1 MSDIDLPVVVIGGG
15 HAGVEAALA
24 SARSGVQTI
33 LVTLSFDSVGR
44 MSCNPAIGG
53 MAKSHIVSEI
63 DALGGEMGINADFT
77 SIHAKTLNTRK
88 GPAVQ
93 ATRSQCDKIAYPVRL
108 QRVIRSTPGLT
119 VHEDEALGLDVRSGA
134 VRGVILRGRGRVPCA
149 AAVVCA
155 GTFLRGRVFV
165 GPQVVSSG
173 RAGDRAADHLGH
185 HILGLGHRLERLKT
199 GTPPRLHRDS
209 IDYARLGIQPPDTP
223 PPVFSYRIRASGAVF
238 HVEQGAD
245 GAGSDPPL
253 FHVEQAGGPWMPWLP
268 GTAQLPCYVTH
279 TTERTIDIIRQN
291 LGQSSLYGGMIT
303 GTGVRYCPSIEDK
316 AVKFPEKTAHHVFIE
331 PEGRDN
337 VRVYPNGT
345 SNSLPASVQVEMIRS
360 IPGLEQ
366 ARFIRPGYAIEYDFF
381 DPRDLSHSLE
391 SKLAS
396 GLFLAGQV
404 NGTTGYEE
412 AAGQGIVAGV
422 NAARAARGLPP
433 IAIGRQDAYLG
444 VMIDD
449 LVTRGTDEPYRMFT
463 SRAEFRL
470 LLRQDNA
477 PYRLHELAKSIGI
490 MAPAVVSGI
499 ARSMERISHET
510 ARLQSV
516 FRAGASLY
524 QILAGPGVGYRDLP
538 GADLRLT
545 DEEARQIETNVKY
558 AGYVSIEA
566 ARVGRL
572 ARMEAV
578 AVPRD
583 LDYSAIRSLRKE
595 SAEKLARIR
604 PETLAQAQRIP
615 GVNPS
620 DIALLEVF
628 LRRSAR

>member
-1 MSDIDLPVVVIGGG
+1 M
-15 HAGVEAALA
+15 EAALA

-93 ATRSQCDKIAYPVRL
+93 ATRSQCDKIAYHVRL
-108 QRVIRSTPGLT
+108 QRVIRSTPGLA
-119 VHEDEALGLDVRSGA
+119 VCEDEALGLDVRSGA
-134 VRGVILRGRGRVPCA
+134 VRGVILRRRGLVPCA

-173 RAGDRAADHLGH
+173 RAGDRSADHLGQ
-185 HILGLGHRLERLKT
+185 HILGLGHRVARLKT

-209 IDYARLGIQPPDTP
+209 IDYARLGIQPPDAP
-223 PPVFSYRIRASGAVF
+223 PPVFSYRLRASGAVF
-238 HVEQGAD
+238 HVEQAAD
-245 GAGSDPPL
+245 GAGSDPSL
-253 FHVEQAGGPWMPWLP
+253 FHVEQAGGPWLPWLP

-279 TTERTIDIIRQN
+279 TTDRTIDIIRRN
-291 LGQSSLYGGMIT
+291 LSRSALYGGMIT

-316 AVKFPEKTAHHVFIE
+316 VVKFPEKTAHHVFIE
-331 PEGRDN
+331 PEGRGN

-391 SKLAS
+391 SKLSS
-396 GLFLAGQV
+396 GLFMAGQV

-412 AAGQGIVAGV
+412 AAGQGFVAGV
-422 NAARAARGLPP
+422 NAARMALGLPP

-490 MAPAVVSGI
+490 LAPDVVSEI
-499 ARSMERISHET
+499 ARSMEKISRET

>member
-1 MSDIDLPVVVIGGG
+1 MNGLDFPVIVIGGG

-24 SARSGVQTI
+24 SARSGVRTL
-33 LVTLSFDSVGR
+33 LVTLSFNSVGR

-77 SIHAKTLNTRK
+77 AIHAKTLNTRK

-93 ATRSQCDKIAYPVRL
+93 ATRAQCDKTAYPARL
-108 QRVIRSTPGLT
+108 HRVILAAQCLT
-119 VHEDEALGLDVRSGA
+119 VYEDEAIGIDVRAGGI
-134 VRGVILRGRGRVPCA
+134 RGVILRRHGLIPCN
-149 AAVVCA
+149 AAVICA
-155 GTFLRGRVFV
+155 GTFLHGRVFV
-165 GPQVVSSG
+165 GPDMIRSG
-173 RAGDRAADHLGH
+173 RAGDRAADQLGA
-185 HILGLGHRLERLKT
+185 HILGLGHRIERLKT

-209 IDYARLGIQPPDTP
+209 VDFARLGIQPADTP
-223 PPVFSYRIRASGAVF
+223 PPVFSHCLRASGA
-238 HVEQGAD
+238 
-245 GAGSDPPL
+245 L
-253 FHVEQAGGPWMPWLP
+253 FHMEQWRNGASQNSSLFHMEHAGGPWMPWIP

-279 TTERTIDIIRQN
+279 TTEQTVDIIRRN
-291 LGQSSLYGGMIT
+291 LARSSLYGGMIT

-316 AVKFPEKTAHHVFIE
+316 IVKFPEKTAHHVFIE
-331 PEGRDN
+331 PEGRAN

-360 IPGLEQ
+360 IPGLER
-366 ARFIRPGYAIEYDFF
+366 AHFIRPGYAIEYDFF
-381 DPRDLSHSLE
+381 DPRDLAHSLE

-396 GLFLAGQV
+396 GLFIAGQV

-412 AAGQGIVAGV
+412 AAGQGFVAGV
-422 NAARAARGLPP
+422 NAARKTRGLPP
-433 IAIGRQDAYLG
+433 ITIGRQDAYLG

-477 PYRLHELAKSIGI
+477 PYRLHDLAKTVGI
-490 MAPAVVSGI
+490 LAPDVLAGI
-499 ARSMERISHET
+499 SRSMDRVSKET
-510 ARLQSV
+510 ARLHSV
-516 FRAGASLY
+516 FRAGASHY
-524 QILAGPGVGYRDLP
+524 QLLAGPGVRYLDLP
-538 GADLRLT
+538 RGDPRLT
-545 DEEARQIETNVKY
+545 DEEIRQIETNVKY

-566 ARVGRL
+566 SRVARL

-578 AVPRD
+578 AIPHT
-583 LDYSAIRSLRKE
+583 LDYAALRSLRKE
-595 SAEKLARIR
+595 SREKLARIR

-628 LRRSAR
+628 LRRSAG

>member
-1 MSDIDLPVVVIGGG
+1 MSALEFPVIVIGGG

-24 SARSGVQTI
+24 AARTGVRTL

-63 DALGGEMGINADFT
+63 DALGGEMGINADCT

-93 ATRSQCDKIAYPVRL
+93 ATRAQCDKLAYPRRL
-108 QRVIRSTPGLT
+108 QCVLRSSPGLT
-119 VHEDEALGLDVRSGA
+119 VYEDEAIGLDVRSGS
-134 VRGVILRGRGRVPCA
+134 VRGVVLMRRGTVRCDV
-149 AAVVCA
+149 AVVCA
-155 GTFLRGRVFV
+155 GTFLRGRIFV
-165 GPQVVSSG
+165 GHHVVRSG
-173 RAGDRAADHLGH
+173 RAGDRSADNLGPT
-185 HILGLGHRLERLKT
+185 IKTLGHRIERLKT
-199 GTPPRLHRDS
+199 GTPPRIHRDS
-209 IDYARLGIQPPDTP
+209 VDYARLARQPPDTP
-223 PPVFSYRIRASGAVF
+223 PPVFSHRLRASGAVF
-238 HVEQGAD
+238 HMEQSNG
-245 GAGSDPPL
+245 GSRLAPSL
-253 FHVEQAGGPWMPWLP
+253 FHVEHAGNPCMPWIP
-268 GTAQLPCYVTH
+268 GSAQLPCYVTH
-279 TTERTIDIIRQN
+279 TTDRTIDIVRRN
-291 LGQSSLYGGMIT
+291 LARSSLYGGMIT

-316 AVKFPEKTAHHVFIE
+316 VVKFPEKTSHHVFIE
-331 PEGRDN
+331 PEGRN
-337 VRVYPNGT
+337 NIRVYPNGT
-345 SNSLPASVQVEMIRS
+345 STSLPASVQLDMIRS
-360 IPGLEQ
+360 IPGLER
-366 ARFIRPGYAIEYDFF
+366 AVFIRPGYAIEYDFF

-396 GLFLAGQV
+396 GLFMAGQV

-412 AAGQGIVAGV
+412 AAGQGFVAGV
-422 NAARAARGLPP
+422 NAARKTLGLSPVK
-433 IAIGRQDAYLG
+433 IGRQEAYLG

-477 PYRLHELAKSIGI
+477 PYRLHELARLVGI
-490 MAPAVVSGI
+490 EPPEALSAI
-499 ARSMERISHET
+499 ARSIGRISGEI

-516 FRAGASLY
+516 FRSGASHF

-538 GADLRLT
+538 GADPRMS
-545 DEEARQIETNVKY
+545 DEEIRQIEMDVKY
-558 AGYVSIEA
+558 AGYVAIEA
-566 ARVGRL
+566 SRVVRL

-578 AVPRD
+578 TIPRD
-583 LDYSAIRSLRKE
+583 MDYRALRSLRKE
-595 SAEKLARIR
+595 SVEKLSRIR

-628 LRRSAR
+628 LRRPAR

>member
-1 MSDIDLPVVVIGGG
+1 MSGIVFPVVVIGGG
-15 HAGVEAALA
+15 HAGVEAALS
-24 SARSGVQTI
+24 SARSGVQTL

-108 QRVIRSTPGLT
+108 QSVIGATAGLT
-119 VHEDEALGLDVRSGA
+119 VYEDEAIGLDVRAGA
-134 VRGVILRGRGRVPCA
+134 VRGVILRDRGLVPCA
-149 AAVVCA
+149 AAIVCA

-165 GPQVVSSG
+165 GSDVVSSG
-173 RAGDRAADHLGH
+173 RSGDRAADDLGA
-185 HILGLGHRLERLKT
+185 HILGVGHKIERLKT

-209 IDYARLGIQPPDTP
+209 IQFARLGLQPPDTP
-223 PPVFSYRIRASGAVF
+223 PPVFSYRLRAFGAMF
-238 HVEQGAD
+238 HMEHSCEMARLD
-245 GAGSDPPL
+245 PSLFHMEHAGSPR
-253 FHVEQAGGPWMPWLP
+253 MPWLP

-279 TTERTIDIIRQN
+279 TTDRTIDIIRRN
-291 LGQSSLYGGMIT
+291 LSRSSLYGGMIT

-316 AVKFPEKTAHHVFIE
+316 AVKFPERSAHHVFIE
-331 PEGRDN
+331 PEGRNN

-345 SNSLPASVQVEMIRS
+345 SNSLPAPVQVEMIRS
-360 IPGLEQ
+360 IQGLEQ
-366 ARFIRPGYAIEYDFF
+366 AAFIRPGYAIEYDFF
-381 DPRDLSHSLE
+381 DPRDLSHALE
-391 SKLAS
+391 SKFVS
-396 GLFLAGQV
+396 GLFMAGQV

-412 AAGQGIVAGV
+412 AAGQGFVAGI
-422 NAARAARGLPP
+422 NAARQTIGLPP
-433 IAIGRQDAYLG
+433 IVIGRQDAYLG

-477 PYRLHELAKSIGI
+477 PYRLLGLAKTVGI
-490 MAPAVVSGI
+490 LPSTLLTEVS
-499 ARSMERISHET
+499 RSMDRISGEMR
-510 ARLQSV
+510 RLASV
-516 FRAGASLY
+516 YQAGASHY
-524 QILAGPGVGYRDLP
+524 QLLAGAGAGYRDLP
-538 GADLRLT
+538 GADVRLT
-545 DEEARQIETNVKY
+545 EEEVRQIETNVKY

-566 ARVGRL
+566 SRVNRL

-578 AVPRD
+578 VIPRD
-583 LDYSAIRSLRKE
+583 MDYSAIRSLRKE
-595 SAEKLARIR
+595 SAEKLARVR
-604 PETLAQAQRIP
+604 PETLAHAQRIP